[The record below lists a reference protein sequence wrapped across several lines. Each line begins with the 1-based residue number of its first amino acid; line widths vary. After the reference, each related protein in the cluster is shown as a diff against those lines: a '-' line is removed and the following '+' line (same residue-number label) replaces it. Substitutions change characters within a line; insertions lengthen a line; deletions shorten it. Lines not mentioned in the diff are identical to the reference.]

1 MRDTYIFLGLL
12 LLFAAVNIGLV
23 ANGSLAA
30 DWTGLGI
37 IVAAGMTLAL
47 YSFLYKDN
55 PLFKFAEH
63 VSSAWQRPTYSVR
76 IGTRRSTAR
85 LLLNGPIRGKGR
97 RPIGGS

>member
-1 MRDTYIFLGLL
+1 MRDTYFFLGLL

-23 ANGSLAA
+23 ASGILVA

-63 VSSAWQRPTYSVR
+63 VFVGVAAAYMFRPVL
-76 IGTRRSTAR
+76 GTRRSTASSSP
-85 LLLNGPIRGKGR
+85 NGPI
-97 RPIGGS
+97 